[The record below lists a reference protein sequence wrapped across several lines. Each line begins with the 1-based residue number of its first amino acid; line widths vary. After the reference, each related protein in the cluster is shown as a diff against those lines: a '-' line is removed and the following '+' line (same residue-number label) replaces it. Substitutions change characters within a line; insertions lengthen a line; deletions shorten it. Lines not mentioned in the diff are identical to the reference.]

1 MAPWQPSTP
10 PKTNMSPENW
20 WLEDVFWRCI
30 SYWNSPFLEDMLV
43 FPGVCGTRL
52 VAQRTPWIQN
62 PEGSSYNVDGFQ
74 NPANHQGWW
83 ENPIIHRVS
92 APFQVVVWISS
103 INSMARPD
111 FLYKS
116 PQKLGELPSHRHI
129 VANDPVDDFG
139 FFDCCLLGSGC
150 WNRPIAS
157 MYGMGYIPSCIS
169 CLFALLP

>member
-1 MAPWQPSTP
+1 M
-10 PKTNMSPENW
+10 
-20 WLEDVFWRCI
+20 VGRCI

-52 VAQRTPWIQN
+52 VAQWTPEIQN

-74 NPANHQGWW
+74 NPANYQGWW
-83 ENPIIHRVS
+83 ENPIIHRIS
-92 APFQVVVWISS
+92 APFLVVVWDFWT

-116 PQKLGELPSHRHI
+116 PKNLESCPKNVTSSHQTQLI
-129 VANDPVDDFG
+129 FG
-139 FFDCCLLGSGC
+139 FFDCFLLGSGC

-157 MYGMGYIPSCIS
+157 MYGMGNIPSCIS
-169 CLFALLP
+169 CLPYCLSCHHHSDTLRPPHLRLELSTAW